1 MDEDYD
7 GTPTLISRN
16 LETGN
21 ARGKDGHVSIIVR
34 VVLLTE
40 ILDKYGKST
49 PFVVRMRV

>member
-34 VVLLTE
+34 VFLLTE